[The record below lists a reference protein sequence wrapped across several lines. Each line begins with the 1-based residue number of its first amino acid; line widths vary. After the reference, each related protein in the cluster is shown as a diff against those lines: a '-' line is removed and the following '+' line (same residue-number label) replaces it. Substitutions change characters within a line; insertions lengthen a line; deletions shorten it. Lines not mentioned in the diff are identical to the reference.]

1 MHGQEVPDGPEP
13 ESGTAGPWSV
23 GRCLSRLRK
32 PQSVRVD
39 QHSVY
44 VSNVGPRK
52 HALPSSN
59 RRGEKKVPGWDSERE
74 NPEPRS
80 VLVVEPAATG
90 FDDDHSIGGLAIG
103 DRCGGPA

>member
-39 QHSVY
+39 QHSV
-44 VSNVGPRK
+44 GR
-52 HALPSSN
+52 
-59 RRGEKKVPGWDSERE
+59 DSERE

-103 DRCGGPA
+103 DRCGGPAEDSYRPNLRGRDLVQDLKAWRCS